1 MGNKAFRQ
9 TEGNDRRGVR
19 MEQVT
24 EAVKAETTEKQE
36 NRENREHRK
45 PAVKWLII
53 GLIVS
58 LAASG
63 IFTACYGIFERR
75 AESRRN
81 EQYIEDPLE
90 TSNTITYLYQNCYL
104 LYRDLY
110 NKEHQTSLSY
120 GELYMQPTEGN
131 EWLNDDQKRAEMAN
145 GDMEDLTIPEGEDP
159 EDYVAQGS
167 FAAQTRE
174 YLEEHFNTL
183 ENSFGQLNN
192 LYDYRIRDTQTGE
205 ILSNLADTDIVAE
218 EQSFYLTFVFDA
230 YGNDATLGNT
240 VIGSDTTTLRKT
252 AAEVIRNCGLTRM
265 MDANMG
271 TTIDAGH
278 NTMFRLEMPKNC
290 EITFCISRQAA
301 RSLEQNGQYIYYDQD
316 MNNVDVYFSM
326 GDQYTSYY
334 LSGCQEVFLILT
346 FLIFLLALV
355 LPGLEE
361 ERAWEKV
368 ALLKLPVEVVI
379 VILVVIAGIGSEQ
392 VVGLVSWVRSGH
404 ALSTVL
410 QGNSAQI
417 QLLTMILTYAL
428 NVLAVAALF
437 FIAWCLGVSLRAMRA
452 QGAGM
457 YLRQH
462 SLCYL
467 LVPLWKKLWRGMKKG
482 FSIGRDKVVDV
493 YHDAEHFDVT
503 KDAKKL
509 ILRIVLWNALILVV
523 ICSLPLGGLTIAVI
537 YSVVL
542 YFVLRRYVSKLQKK
556 YGLLLKATN
565 EIAQGNLNV
574 TIEEDLGVFE
584 PFKPQIY
591 RIEEGFRNAVA
602 EEVKSQR
609 MKSELITNVSHD
621 LKTPLTAI
629 ITYVKLL
636 QEPGVTEEQ
645 RKEYLETL
653 DRKSLR
659 LKALIEDL
667 FEVSKANSQ
676 NITLDIRDVDIV
688 SMVKQVEF
696 EMEDKLADAGL
707 DVRMSMPEEK
717 VIVPL
722 DSQKTFRI
730 FENLFGNIAKYALP
744 GTRVYVNGFTAKE
757 DVTIILKNITAQELS
772 VSGEEL
778 TERFVRG
785 DTSRNTE
792 GSGLGLAIAK
802 SFTELQSGKFRIE
815 LDGDLFKVVLTW
827 KVKSQNG
834 QNMVPRESETAEKNE
849 NSDCLS

>member
-1 MGNKAFRQ
+1 
-9 TEGNDRRGVR
+9 

-24 EAVKAETTEKQE
+24 EAVKAETTE
-36 NRENREHRK
+36 NRENRGNRK
-45 PAVKWLII
+45 PAVKWLIV

-81 EQYIEDPLE
+81 EQYIADPLE

-120 GELYMQPTEGN
+120 GELYMQSTDGN
-131 EWLNDDQKRAEMAN
+131 EWLNDDQKRAEMAD
-145 GDMEDLTIPEGEDP
+145 GDTEDLTIPEGEDP

-167 FAAQTRE
+167 FAVQTRE

-240 VIGSDTTTLRKT
+240 VIGSDTTALRKT

-265 MDANMG
+265 VDANMG
-271 TTIDAGH
+271 SEISSGH

-301 RSLEQNGQYIYYDQD
+301 QSLGQNGQFIYYDQD
-316 MNNVDVYFSM
+316 MNNVSVYFSM
-326 GDQYTSYY
+326 GEYASYY
-334 LSGCQEVFLILT
+334 LSGCQQVFLILAL
-346 FLIFLLALV
+346 LIFLLALV
-355 LPGLEE
+355 FPGLGE

-368 ALLKLPVEVVI
+368 MLLKLPVEAIV

-410 QGNSAQI
+410 QGNNAQI
-417 QLLTMILTYAL
+417 QMLTTILTYAL

-437 FIAWCLGVSLRAMRA
+437 FIAWCLGVSLRAMRV
-452 QGAGM
+452 QGAGT

-503 KDAKKL
+503 KDGKKL
-509 ILRIVLWNALILVV
+509 ILRIVLWNALILVIV
-523 ICSLPLGGLTIAVI
+523 CSLPLGGVTIAVI

-707 DVRMSMPEEK
+707 DVRVSMPEEK

-744 GTRVYVNGFTAKE
+744 GTRVYVSGFTAKDE
-757 DVTIILKNITAQELS
+757 VTIILKNITAQELS

>member
-9 TEGNDRRGVR
+9 AEQGNGRRGVR

-24 EAVKAETTEKQE
+24 EAVKAETTE
-36 NRENREHRK
+36 NRENRGNRK
-45 PAVKWLII
+45 PAVKWLIV

-81 EQYIEDPLE
+81 EQYIADPLE

-120 GELYMQPTEGN
+120 VELYMQPTEGN
-131 EWLNDDQKRAEMAN
+131 EWLNDDRKRAEVAN
-145 GDMEDLTIPEGEDP
+145 ADTEPLTIPEGEDT
-159 EDYVAQGS
+159 DNYAAQGI
-167 FAAQTRE
+167 FAAQTGE

-265 MDANMG
+265 VDANMD

-301 RSLEQNGQYIYYDQD
+301 QSLGQNGQYIYYDQD
-316 MNNVDVYFSM
+316 MNNVSVYFSM
-326 GDQYTSYY
+326 GEYASYY
-334 LSGCQEVFLILT
+334 LSGCQQMFLILAL
-346 FLIFLLALV
+346 LIFLLALV

-368 ALLKLPVEVVI
+368 VLLKLPVEAIV

-404 ALSTVL
+404 ALGTVL
-410 QGNSAQI
+410 RGNSAQI
-417 QLLTMILTYAL
+417 QLLTIILTYAL

-437 FIAWCLGVSLRAMRA
+437 FIAWCLGVSLRAMRV
-452 QGAGM
+452 QGARA

-467 LVPLWKKLWRGMKKG
+467 LVPFWKKLWRGMKKG

-523 ICSLPLGGLTIAVI
+523 ICSLPLGGLTIAII
-537 YSVVL
+537 YSVIL
-542 YFVLRRYVSKLQKK
+542 YFLLWRYISKLQKK

-636 QEPGVTEEQ
+636 QEPGVTQEQ

-653 DRKSLR
+653 DRKALR

-667 FEVSKANSQ
+667 FEVSKANSR

-696 EMEDKLADAGL
+696 EMEDKLTDAGL
-707 DVRMSMPEEK
+707 EVRMSLPEEK

-802 SFTELQSGKFRIE
+802 SFTELQGGKFRIE

>member
-1 MGNKAFRQ
+1 
-9 TEGNDRRGVR
+9 

-24 EAVKAETTEKQE
+24 EAVKAEITEKRE
-36 NRENREHRK
+36 NRENRK

-81 EQYIEDPLE
+81 EQYIADPLE

-120 GELYMQPTEGN
+120 GELYMQSTEGN
-131 EWLNDDQKRAEMAN
+131 EWLNDDQKRAEMAD
-145 GDMEDLTIPEGEDP
+145 GDTEDLTIPEGEDL

-167 FAAQTRE
+167 FAVQTRE

-183 ENSFGQLNN
+183 ESSFSQLNN
-192 LYDYRIRDTQTGE
+192 LYDYRIRDTKTGE

-218 EQSFYLTFVFDA
+218 DQSFYLTFIFDA

-265 MDANMG
+265 VDANMG
-271 TTIDAGH
+271 NVIDAGH

-301 RSLEQNGQYIYYDQD
+301 QSLGQNGQFIYYDQD
-316 MNNVDVYFSM
+316 MNNVSVYFSM
-326 GDQYTSYY
+326 GEYESYY
-334 LSGCQEVFLILT
+334 LSGCQQVFLILAL
-346 FLIFLLALV
+346 LIFLLALAF
-355 LPGLEE
+355 PGLGE

-368 ALLKLPVEVVI
+368 MLLKLPVEAIV

-404 ALSTVL
+404 ALNTVL

-417 QLLTMILTYAL
+417 QMSTTILTYAL

-437 FIAWCLGVSLRAMRA
+437 FIAWCLGVSLRAMRV
-452 QGAGM
+452 QGARA

-467 LVPLWKKLWRGMKKG
+467 LVPFWKKLWRGMKKG

-523 ICSLPLGGLTIAVI
+523 ICSLPLGGLTIAII
-537 YSVVL
+537 YSVIL
-542 YFVLRRYVSKLQKK
+542 YFLLRRYISKLQKK

-636 QEPGVTEEQ
+636 QEPGVTQEQ

-653 DRKSLR
+653 DRKALR

-667 FEVSKANSQ
+667 FEVSKANSR

-696 EMEDKLADAGL
+696 EMEDKLTDAGL
-707 DVRMSMPEEK
+707 EVRMSLPEEK

>member
-1 MGNKAFRQ
+1 
-9 TEGNDRRGVR
+9 

-24 EAVKAETTEKQE
+24 EAVKAETTE
-36 NRENREHRK
+36 NRENRGNRK
-45 PAVKWLII
+45 PAVKWLIV

-81 EQYIEDPLE
+81 EQYIADPLE

-120 GELYMQPTEGN
+120 GELYMQSTDGN
-131 EWLNDDQKRAEMAN
+131 EWLNDDQKRAEMAD
-145 GDMEDLTIPEGEDP
+145 GDTEDLTIPEGEDP

-167 FAAQTRE
+167 FAVQTRE

-240 VIGSDTTTLRKT
+240 VIGSDTTALRKT

-265 MDANMG
+265 VDANMG
-271 TTIDAGH
+271 SEISSGH

-301 RSLEQNGQYIYYDQD
+301 QSLGQNGQFIYYDQD
-316 MNNVDVYFSM
+316 MNNVSVYFSM
-326 GDQYTSYY
+326 GEYASYY
-334 LSGCQEVFLILT
+334 LSGCQQVFLILAL
-346 FLIFLLALV
+346 LIFLLALV
-355 LPGLEE
+355 FPGLGE

-368 ALLKLPVEVVI
+368 MLLKLPVEAIV

-410 QGNSAQI
+410 QGNNAQI
-417 QLLTMILTYAL
+417 QMLTTILTYAL

-437 FIAWCLGVSLRAMRA
+437 FIAWCLGVSLRAMRV
-452 QGAGM
+452 QGAGT

-503 KDAKKL
+503 KDGKKL
-509 ILRIVLWNALILVV
+509 ILRIVLWNALILVIV
-523 ICSLPLGGLTIAVI
+523 CSLPLGGVTIAVI

-707 DVRMSMPEEK
+707 DVRVSMPEEDA
-717 VIVPL
+717 VGQSE
-722 DSQKTFRI
+722 D
-730 FENLFGNIAKYALP
+730 LP
-744 GTRVYVNGFTAKE
+744 DF
-757 DVTIILKNITAQELS
+757 
-772 VSGEEL
+772 
-778 TERFVRG
+778 
-785 DTSRNTE
+785 
-792 GSGLGLAIAK
+792 
-802 SFTELQSGKFRIE
+802 
-815 LDGDLFKVVLTW
+815 
-827 KVKSQNG
+827 
-834 QNMVPRESETAEKNE
+834 
-849 NSDCLS
+849 

>member
-1 MGNKAFRQ
+1 MENKAFRQ
-9 TEGNDRRGVR
+9 AEGNGRRGVR

-24 EAVKAETTEKQE
+24 EAVKAETTE
-36 NRENREHRK
+36 NRENREYRK

-81 EQYIEDPLE
+81 EQYIADPLE

-120 GELYMQPTEGN
+120 VELYMQPTEGN
-131 EWLNDDQKRAEMAN
+131 EWLNDDRKRAEVAY
-145 GDMEDLTIPEGEDP
+145 GDTEELTIPEGADP
-159 EDYVAQGS
+159 ENYAAQGIL
-167 FAAQTRE
+167 AAQTGE

-218 EQSFYLTFVFDA
+218 EQCFYLTFVFDA

-265 MDANMG
+265 VDANMG

-301 RSLEQNGQYIYYDQD
+301 QSLGQNGQFIYYDQD
-316 MNNVDVYFSM
+316 MNNVSVYFSM
-326 GDQYTSYY
+326 GEYESYY
-334 LSGCQEVFLILT
+334 LSGCQQVFLILAL
-346 FLIFLLALV
+346 LIFLLALAF
-355 LPGLEE
+355 PGLGE

-368 ALLKLPVEVVI
+368 MLLKLPVEAIVVI
-379 VILVVIAGIGSEQ
+379 LTIIAGIGSEQ

-410 QGNSAQI
+410 RGNSAQI
-417 QLLTMILTYAL
+417 LLLTIILTYAL

-437 FIAWCLGVSLRAMRA
+437 FITWCCGVSLRAIRV
-452 QGAGM
+452 QGAGT

-467 LVPLWKKLWRGMKKG
+467 LVPLWKKLWRGMKRG

-509 ILRIVLWNALILVV
+509 ILRIVLWNALILVIV
-523 ICSLPLGGLTIAVI
+523 CSLPLGGVTIAVI

-636 QEPGVTEEQ
+636 QEPGVTQEQ

-653 DRKSLR
+653 DRKALR

-667 FEVSKANSQ
+667 FEVSKANSR

-707 DVRMSMPEEK
+707 EVRMSLPEEK

>member
-9 TEGNDRRGVR
+9 AEGNDWRGVR

-24 EAVKAETTEKQE
+24 EAVKEAETTEH
-36 NRENREHRK
+36 REHREHRK

-53 GLIVS
+53 GWIVS

-81 EQYIEDPLE
+81 EQYIADPLE

-120 GELYMQPTEGN
+120 GELYMQSTDGN
-131 EWLNDDQKRAEMAN
+131 EWLNDDQKRAEMAD
-145 GDMEDLTIPEGEDP
+145 GDTEDLTIPEGEDP

-167 FAAQTRE
+167 FAVQTRE

-265 MDANMG
+265 VDANMG

-301 RSLEQNGQYIYYDQD
+301 QSLGQNGQFIYYDQD
-316 MNNVDVYFSM
+316 MNNVSVYFSM
-326 GDQYTSYY
+326 GEYESYY
-334 LSGCQEVFLILT
+334 LSGCQQVFLILAL
-346 FLIFLLALV
+346 LIFLLALA

-368 ALLKLPVEVVI
+368 VLLKLPVEAIV

-410 QGNSAQI
+410 RGNSAQI
-417 QLLTMILTYAL
+417 LLLTIILTYAL

-437 FIAWCLGVSLRAMRA
+437 FIAWCCGVSLRTMRA
-452 QGAGM
+452 QGVGM

-467 LVPLWKKLWRGMKKG
+467 LVPLWKKIWRGMKKG

-523 ICSLPLGGLTIAVI
+523 ICSLPLGGLTIAII
-537 YSVVL
+537 YSVIL
-542 YFVLRRYVSKLQKK
+542 YFLLRRYISKLQKK

-636 QEPGVTEEQ
+636 QEPGVTQEQ

-653 DRKSLR
+653 DRKALR

-667 FEVSKANSQ
+667 FEVSKANSR

-696 EMEDKLADAGL
+696 EMEDKLTDAGL
-707 DVRMSMPEEK
+707 EVRMSLPEEK
-717 VIVPL
+717 VVVPL

-802 SFTELQSGKFRIE
+802 SFTELQGGKFRIE

>member
-9 TEGNDRRGVR
+9 AEQGNGRRGVR

-24 EAVKAETTEKQE
+24 EAVKAETTE
-36 NRENREHRK
+36 NRENRGNRK
-45 PAVKWLII
+45 PAVKWLIV

-81 EQYIEDPLE
+81 EQYIADPLE

-120 GELYMQPTEGN
+120 VELYMQPTEGN
-131 EWLNDDQKRAEMAN
+131 EWLNDDRKRAEVAY
-145 GDMEDLTIPEGEDP
+145 GDTEELTIPEGADP
-159 EDYVAQGS
+159 ENYAAQGIL
-167 FAAQTRE
+167 AAQTGE

-192 LYDYRIRDTQTGE
+192 LYDYRIRDTKTGE

-240 VIGSDTTTLRKT
+240 VIGSDTTALRKT

-265 MDANMG
+265 VDANMG
-271 TTIDAGH
+271 NVIDAGH

-301 RSLEQNGQYIYYDQD
+301 QSLGQNGQYIYYDQD
-316 MNNVDVYFSM
+316 MNNVSVYFSM

-334 LSGCQEVFLILT
+334 LSGCQQMFLILAL
-346 FLIFLLALV
+346 LIFLLALV

-368 ALLKLPVEVVI
+368 VLLKLPVEAIV

-410 QGNSAQI
+410 QGNNAQI
-417 QLLTMILTYAL
+417 QMLTTILTYAL

-437 FIAWCLGVSLRAMRA
+437 FIAWCLGVSLRAMRV
-452 QGAGM
+452 QGAGT

-467 LVPLWKKLWRGMKKG
+467 LVPFWKKLWRGMKKG

-523 ICSLPLGGLTIAVI
+523 ICSLPLGGLTIAII
-537 YSVVL
+537 YSVIL
-542 YFVLRRYVSKLQKK
+542 YFLLRRYISKLQKK

-636 QEPGVTEEQ
+636 QEPGVTQEQ

-653 DRKSLR
+653 DRKALR

-667 FEVSKANSQ
+667 FEVSKANSR

-696 EMEDKLADAGL
+696 EMEDKLTDAGL
-707 DVRMSMPEEK
+707 EVRMSLPEEK

>member
-1 MGNKAFRQ
+1 MGNKVFRQ
-9 TEGNDRRGVR
+9 AEGNGRRGVR

-24 EAVKAETTEKQE
+24 EAVKAETTE
-36 NRENREHRK
+36 NRENREYRK

-81 EQYIEDPLE
+81 EQYIADPLE

-131 EWLNDDQKRAEMAN
+131 EWLNDDRKRAEVAY
-145 GDMEDLTIPEGEDP
+145 GDTEELTIPEGADP
-159 EDYVAQGS
+159 ENYAAQGIL
-167 FAAQTRE
+167 AAQTGE

-205 ILSNLADTDIVAE
+205 TLSNLADTDIVAE

-265 MDANMG
+265 VDANMG

-301 RSLEQNGQYIYYDQD
+301 QSLGQNGQFIYYDQD
-316 MNNVDVYFSM
+316 MNNVSVYFSM
-326 GDQYTSYY
+326 GEYASYY
-334 LSGCQEVFLILT
+334 LSGCQQVFLILAL
-346 FLIFLLALV
+346 LIFLLALV
-355 LPGLEE
+355 FPGLGE

-368 ALLKLPVEVVI
+368 MLLKLPVEAIVVI
-379 VILVVIAGIGSEQ
+379 LTIIAGIGSEQ

-410 QGNSAQI
+410 RGNSAQI
-417 QLLTMILTYAL
+417 LLLTIILTYAL

-437 FIAWCLGVSLRAMRA
+437 FIAWCCGVSLRTMRA
-452 QGAGM
+452 QGVGM

-467 LVPLWKKLWRGMKKG
+467 LVPLWKKIWRGMKKG

-509 ILRIVLWNALILVV
+509 ILRIVLWNALILVIV
-523 ICSLPLGGLTIAVI
+523 CSLPLGGVTIAVI

-696 EMEDKLADAGL
+696 EMEDKLTDAGL
-707 DVRMSMPEEK
+707 EVRMSLPEEK

>member
-1 MGNKAFRQ
+1 
-9 TEGNDRRGVR
+9 

-24 EAVKAETTEKQE
+24 EAVKAETTE
-36 NRENREHRK
+36 NRENRGNRGNRK

-63 IFTACYGIFERR
+63 VFTACYGIFERR

-131 EWLNDDQKRAEMAN
+131 EWLNDDRKRAEVAY
-145 GDMEDLTIPEGEDP
+145 GDTEELTIPEGEDP
-159 EDYVAQGS
+159 ENYMARGILAV
-167 FAAQTRE
+167 QTRE

-192 LYDYRIRDTQTGE
+192 LYDHRIRDTKTGE
-205 ILSNLADTDIVAE
+205 ILSNLTDTDIVAE
-218 EQSFYLTFVFDA
+218 EQRFYLTFVFDA

-265 MDANMG
+265 VDANMG
-271 TTIDAGH
+271 SEISAGH

-301 RSLEQNGQYIYYDQD
+301 QSLGQNGQYIYYDQD
-316 MNNVDVYFSM
+316 MNNVSVYFSM
-326 GDQYTSYY
+326 GEYASYY
-334 LSGCQEVFLILT
+334 LSGCQQMFLILAL
-346 FLIFLLALV
+346 LIFLLALV
-355 LPGLEE
+355 LPGLGE

-368 ALLKLPVEVVI
+368 VLLKLPIEAVVVI
-379 VILVVIAGIGSEQ
+379 LTIIAGIGSEQ

-404 ALSTVL
+404 ALGTVL
-410 QGNSAQI
+410 RGNSAQI
-417 QLLTMILTYAL
+417 QLLTIILTYAL

-437 FIAWCLGVSLRAMRA
+437 FIAWCCGVSLRAIRV
-452 QGAGM
+452 QGAGT

-467 LVPLWKKLWRGMKKG
+467 LVPFWKKLWRGMKKG

-523 ICSLPLGGLTIAVI
+523 ICSLPLGGLTIAII
-537 YSVVL
+537 YSVIL
-542 YFVLRRYVSKLQKK
+542 YFLLRRYISKLQKK

-636 QEPGVTEEQ
+636 QEPGVTQEQ

-653 DRKSLR
+653 DRKALR

-667 FEVSKANSQ
+667 FEVSKANSR

-696 EMEDKLADAGL
+696 EMEDKLTDAGL
-707 DVRMSMPEEK
+707 EVRMSLPEEK

>member
-1 MGNKAFRQ
+1 
-9 TEGNDRRGVR
+9 

-24 EAVKAETTEKQE
+24 EAVKAETTE
-36 NRENREHRK
+36 NRENRGNRGNRK

-131 EWLNDDQKRAEMAN
+131 EWLNDDRKRAEVAY
-145 GDMEDLTIPEGEDP
+145 GDTEELTIPEGEDP
-159 EDYVAQGS
+159 ENYMARGILAV
-167 FAAQTRE
+167 QTRE

-192 LYDYRIRDTQTGE
+192 LYDYRIRDTKTGE
-205 ILSNLADTDIVAE
+205 ILSNLTDTDIVAE
-218 EQSFYLTFVFDA
+218 EQRFYLTFVFDA

-265 MDANMG
+265 VDANMG
-271 TTIDAGH
+271 SEISAGH

-301 RSLEQNGQYIYYDQD
+301 QSLGQNGQYIYYDQD
-316 MNNVDVYFSM
+316 MNNVSVYFSM
-326 GDQYTSYY
+326 GEYASYY
-334 LSGCQEVFLILT
+334 LSGCQQMFLILAL
-346 FLIFLLALV
+346 LIFLLALV
-355 LPGLEE
+355 LPGLGE

-368 ALLKLPVEVVI
+368 VLLKLPIEAVVVI
-379 VILVVIAGIGSEQ
+379 LTIIAGIGSEQ

-404 ALSTVL
+404 ALGTVL
-410 QGNSAQI
+410 RGNSAQI
-417 QLLTMILTYAL
+417 QLLTIILTYAL

-437 FIAWCLGVSLRAMRA
+437 FIAWCLGISLRAMRV
-452 QGAGM
+452 QGARA
-457 YLRQH
+457 YLKQH

-467 LVPLWKKLWRGMKKG
+467 LVPFWKKLWRGMKKG

-509 ILRIVLWNALILVV
+509 ILRIVLWNALILVIV
-523 ICSLPLGGLTIAVI
+523 CSLPLGGVTIAVI

-707 DVRMSMPEEK
+707 DVRMNMPEEK

-744 GTRVYVNGFTAKE
+744 GTRVYVNGFTAKDE
-757 DVTIILKNITAQELS
+757 VTIILKNIAAQELS
-772 VSGEEL
+772 ASGEEL

-785 DTSRNTE
+785 DASRNTE

-802 SFTELQSGKFRIE
+802 SFTEIQGGKFRIE
-815 LDGDLFKVVLTW
+815 LDGDLFKVVLIW
-827 KVKSQNG
+827 KVK
-834 QNMVPRESETAEKNE
+834 PESGNYDNSGDKVTTGDKEKQPLQ
-849 NSDCLS
+849 S

>member
-1 MGNKAFRQ
+1 
-9 TEGNDRRGVR
+9 

-24 EAVKAETTEKQE
+24 EAVKAETTE
-36 NRENREHRK
+36 NRENRGNRGNRK

-131 EWLNDDQKRAEMAN
+131 EWLNDDRKRAEVAY
-145 GDMEDLTIPEGEDP
+145 GDTEELTIPEGEDP
-159 EDYVAQGS
+159 ENYMARGILAV
-167 FAAQTRE
+167 QTRE

-205 ILSNLADTDIVAE
+205 ILSNLTDTDIVAE
-218 EQSFYLTFVFDA
+218 EQRFYLTFVFDA

-265 MDANMG
+265 VDANMG
-271 TTIDAGH
+271 SEISAGH

-301 RSLEQNGQYIYYDQD
+301 QSLGQNGQYIYYDQD
-316 MNNVDVYFSM
+316 MNNVSVYFSM
-326 GDQYTSYY
+326 GEYASYY
-334 LSGCQEVFLILT
+334 LSGCQQMFLILAL
-346 FLIFLLALV
+346 LIFLLALV
-355 LPGLEE
+355 LPGLGE

-368 ALLKLPVEVVI
+368 MLLKLPVEAIV

-404 ALSTVL
+404 ALGTVL
-410 QGNSAQI
+410 RGNSAQI
-417 QLLTMILTYAL
+417 QLLTIILTYAL

-437 FIAWCLGVSLRAMRA
+437 FIAWCLGVSLRAMRV
-452 QGAGM
+452 QGARA
-457 YLRQH
+457 YLKQH

-467 LVPLWKKLWRGMKKG
+467 LVPFWKKLWRGMKKG

-509 ILRIVLWNALILVV
+509 ILRIVLWNALILVIV
-523 ICSLPLGGLTIAVI
+523 CSLPLGGVTIAVI

-556 YGLLLKATN
+556 YVLLLKATN

-591 RIEEGFRNAVA
+591 RIEEGFRNVVA

-707 DVRMSMPEEK
+707 DVRMNLPEEK

-744 GTRVYVNGFTAKE
+744 GTRVYVNGFTAKDE
-757 DVTIILKNITAQELS
+757 VTIILKNIAAQELS
-772 VSGEEL
+772 ASGEEL

-785 DTSRNTE
+785 DASRNTE

-802 SFTELQSGKFRIE
+802 SFTEIQGGKFRIE
-815 LDGDLFKVVLTW
+815 LDGDLFKVVLIW
-827 KVKSQNG
+827 KVK
-834 QNMVPRESETAEKNE
+834 PESGNYDNSGDKVTTGDKEKQPLQ
-849 NSDCLS
+849 S

>member
-1 MGNKAFRQ
+1 MGNKVFRQ
-9 TEGNDRRGVR
+9 AEQGNGRRGVR

-24 EAVKAETTEKQE
+24 EAVKAETTE
-36 NRENREHRK
+36 NRENRGNRK
-45 PAVKWLII
+45 PAVKWLIV

-81 EQYIEDPLE
+81 EQYIADPLE

-120 GELYMQPTEGN
+120 VELYMQPTEGN
-131 EWLNDDQKRAEMAN
+131 EWLNDDRKRAEVAN
-145 GDMEDLTIPEGEDP
+145 ADTEPLTIPEGEDT
-159 EDYVAQGS
+159 DNYAAQGI
-167 FAAQTRE
+167 FAAQTGE

-265 MDANMG
+265 VDANMD

-301 RSLEQNGQYIYYDQD
+301 QSLGQNGQYIYYDQD
-316 MNNVDVYFSM
+316 MNNVSVYFSM
-326 GDQYTSYY
+326 GEYASYY
-334 LSGCQEVFLILT
+334 LSGCQQMFLILAL
-346 FLIFLLALV
+346 LIFLLALV
-355 LPGLEE
+355 LPGLGE

-368 ALLKLPVEVVI
+368 VLLKLPIEAVVVI
-379 VILVVIAGIGSEQ
+379 LTIIAGIGSEQ

-404 ALSTVL
+404 ALGTVL
-410 QGNSAQI
+410 RGNSAQI
-417 QLLTMILTYAL
+417 QLLTIILTYAL

-437 FIAWCLGVSLRAMRA
+437 FIAWCCGVSLRAIRV
-452 QGAGM
+452 QGAGT

-523 ICSLPLGGLTIAVI
+523 ICSLPLGGLTIAII
-537 YSVVL
+537 YSVIL
-542 YFVLRRYVSKLQKK
+542 YFLLRRYISKLQKK

-636 QEPGVTEEQ
+636 QEPGVTQEQ

-653 DRKSLR
+653 DRKALR

-667 FEVSKANSQ
+667 FEVSKANSR

-696 EMEDKLADAGL
+696 EMEDKLTDAGL
-707 DVRMSMPEEK
+707 EVRMSLPEEK

>member
-9 TEGNDRRGVR
+9 AEQGNGRRGVR

-24 EAVKAETTEKQE
+24 EAVKEAETTEH
-36 NRENREHRK
+36 REHREHRK

-53 GLIVS
+53 GWIVS

-81 EQYIEDPLE
+81 EQYIADPLE

-131 EWLNDDQKRAEMAN
+131 EWLNDDRKRAEVAN
-145 GDMEDLTIPEGEDP
+145 ADTEPLTIPEGEDT
-159 EDYVAQGS
+159 DNYAAQGI
-167 FAAQTRE
+167 FAAQTGE

-218 EQSFYLTFVFDA
+218 DQSFYLTFVFDA

-265 MDANMG
+265 VDANMG
-271 TTIDAGH
+271 SEISAGH
-278 NTMFRLEMPKNC
+278 NTMFRLEMPRNC
-290 EITFCISRQAA
+290 EITYCISRQAA
-301 RSLEQNGQYIYYDQD
+301 QSLGQNGQYIYYDQD
-316 MNNVDVYFSM
+316 MNNVSVYFSM
-326 GDQYTSYY
+326 GEYASYY
-334 LSGCQEVFLILT
+334 LSGCQQMFLILAL
-346 FLIFLLALV
+346 LIFLLALV
-355 LPGLEE
+355 LPGLGE

-368 ALLKLPVEVVI
+368 MLLKLPVEAIV

-404 ALSTVL
+404 ALGTVL
-410 QGNSAQI
+410 RGNSAQI
-417 QLLTMILTYAL
+417 QLLTIILTYAL

-437 FIAWCLGVSLRAMRA
+437 FIAWCLGVSLRAMRV
-452 QGAGM
+452 QGARA

-467 LVPLWKKLWRGMKKG
+467 LVPFWKKLWRGMKKG

-509 ILRIVLWNALILVV
+509 ILRIVLWNALILVIV
-523 ICSLPLGGLTIAVI
+523 CSLPLGGVTIAVI

-636 QEPGVTEEQ
+636 QEPGVTQEQ

-653 DRKSLR
+653 DRKALR

-667 FEVSKANSQ
+667 FEVSKANSR

-696 EMEDKLADAGL
+696 EMEDKLTDAGL
-707 DVRMSMPEEK
+707 EVRMSLPEEK

-802 SFTELQSGKFRIE
+802 SFTELQGGKFRIE

>member
-9 TEGNDRRGVR
+9 AEQGNGRRGVR

-24 EAVKAETTEKQE
+24 EALKAETTE
-36 NRENREHRK
+36 NRENRGNRK

-81 EQYIEDPLE
+81 EQYIADPLE

-120 GELYMQPTEGN
+120 VELYMQPTEGN
-131 EWLNDDQKRAEMAN
+131 EWLNDDRKRAEVAY
-145 GDMEDLTIPEGEDP
+145 GDTEELTIPEGEDP
-159 EDYVAQGS
+159 ENYMARGILAV
-167 FAAQTRE
+167 QTRE

-192 LYDYRIRDTQTGE
+192 LYDYRIRDTKTGE
-205 ILSNLADTDIVAE
+205 ILSNLTDTDIVAE
-218 EQSFYLTFVFDA
+218 EQRFYLTFVFDA

-265 MDANMG
+265 VDANMG
-271 TTIDAGH
+271 SEISAGH

-301 RSLEQNGQYIYYDQD
+301 QSLGQNGQYIYYDQD
-316 MNNVDVYFSM
+316 MNNVSVYFSM
-326 GDQYTSYY
+326 GEYASYY
-334 LSGCQEVFLILT
+334 LSGCQQMFLILAL
-346 FLIFLLALV
+346 LIFLLALV
-355 LPGLEE
+355 LPGLGE

-368 ALLKLPVEVVI
+368 VLLKLPIEAVVVI
-379 VILVVIAGIGSEQ
+379 LTIIAGIGSEQ

-404 ALSTVL
+404 ALGTVL
-410 QGNSAQI
+410 RGNSAQI
-417 QLLTMILTYAL
+417 QLLTIILTYAL

-437 FIAWCLGVSLRAMRA
+437 FIAWCLGVSLRAMRVL
-452 QGAGM
+452 GARA
-457 YLRQH
+457 YLKQH

-467 LVPLWKKLWRGMKKG
+467 LVPFWKKLWRGMKKG

-523 ICSLPLGGLTIAVI
+523 ICSLPLGGLTIAII
-537 YSVVL
+537 YSVIL
-542 YFVLRRYVSKLQKK
+542 YFLLRRYISKLQKK

-636 QEPGVTEEQ
+636 QEPGVTQEQ

-653 DRKSLR
+653 DRKALR

-667 FEVSKANSQ
+667 FEVSKANSR

-696 EMEDKLADAGL
+696 EMEDKLTDAGL
-707 DVRMSMPEEK
+707 EVRMSLPEEK

>member
-1 MGNKAFRQ
+1 
-9 TEGNDRRGVR
+9 

-24 EAVKAETTEKQE
+24 EAVKAETTE
-36 NRENREHRK
+36 NRENREYRK

-81 EQYIEDPLE
+81 EQYIADPLE

-120 GELYMQPTEGN
+120 VELYMQPTEGN
-131 EWLNDDQKRAEMAN
+131 EWLNDDRKRAEVAY
-145 GDMEDLTIPEGEDP
+145 GDTEELTIPEGADP
-159 EDYVAQGS
+159 ENYAAQGIL
-167 FAAQTRE
+167 AAQTGE

-192 LYDYRIRDTQTGE
+192 LYDYRIRDTKTGE

-240 VIGSDTTTLRKT
+240 VIGSDTTALRKT

-265 MDANMG
+265 VDANMG
-271 TTIDAGH
+271 NVIDAGH

-301 RSLEQNGQYIYYDQD
+301 QSLGQNGQYIYYDQD
-316 MNNVDVYFSM
+316 MNNVSVYFSM

-334 LSGCQEVFLILT
+334 LSGCQQMFLILAL
-346 FLIFLLALV
+346 LIFLLALV

-368 ALLKLPVEVVI
+368 VLLKLPVEAIV

-410 QGNSAQI
+410 QGNNAQI
-417 QLLTMILTYAL
+417 QMLTTILTYAL

-437 FIAWCLGVSLRAMRA
+437 FIAWCLGVSLRAMRV
-452 QGAGM
+452 QGAGT

-707 DVRMSMPEEK
+707 EVRMSLPEEK

>member
-24 EAVKAETTEKQE
+24 EAVKAETTE
-36 NRENREHRK
+36 NRENRGNRK

-81 EQYIEDPLE
+81 EQYIADPLE

-131 EWLNDDQKRAEMAN
+131 EWLNDDRKRAEVAY
-145 GDMEDLTIPEGEDP
+145 GDTEELTIPEGADP
-159 EDYVAQGS
+159 ENYAAQGIL
-167 FAAQTRE
+167 AAQTGE

-218 EQSFYLTFVFDA
+218 DQSFYLTFVFDA

-265 MDANMG
+265 VDANMG
-271 TTIDAGH
+271 NVIDAGH

-290 EITFCISRQAA
+290 EITFCISRQVAQ
-301 RSLEQNGQYIYYDQD
+301 SLGQNGQYIYYDQD
-316 MNNVDVYFSM
+316 MNNVSVYFSM

-334 LSGCQEVFLILT
+334 LSGCQQMFLILAL
-346 FLIFLLALV
+346 LIFLLALV
-355 LPGLEE
+355 LPGLGE

-368 ALLKLPVEVVI
+368 VLLKLPIEAVVVI
-379 VILVVIAGIGSEQ
+379 LTIIAGIGSEQ

-410 QGNSAQI
+410 QGNNAQI
-417 QLLTMILTYAL
+417 QMLTTILTYAL

-437 FIAWCLGVSLRAMRA
+437 FIAWCCGVSLRAIRV
-452 QGAGM
+452 QGAGT

-503 KDAKKL
+503 KDGKKL
-509 ILRIVLWNALILVV
+509 ILRIVLWNALILVIV
-523 ICSLPLGGLTIAVI
+523 CSLPLGGVTIAVI

-707 DVRMSMPEEK
+707 DVRVSMPEEK

-744 GTRVYVNGFTAKE
+744 GTRVYVSGFTAKDE
-757 DVTIILKNITAQELS
+757 VTIILKNITAQELS

-785 DTSRNTE
+785 DASRNTE

-802 SFTELQSGKFRIE
+802 SFTEIQGGKFRIE
-815 LDGDLFKVVLTW
+815 LDGDLFKVVLNW
-827 KVKSQNG
+827 KVK
-834 QNMVPRESETAEKNE
+834 PESGNHDNSGDTVTVGDKEKQPLQ
-849 NSDCLS
+849 S

>member
-1 MGNKAFRQ
+1 
-9 TEGNDRRGVR
+9 

-24 EAVKAETTEKQE
+24 EAVKAETTE
-36 NRENREHRK
+36 NRENRGNRGNRK

-131 EWLNDDQKRAEMAN
+131 EWLNDDRKRAEVAY
-145 GDMEDLTIPEGEDP
+145 GDTEELTIPEGADP
-159 EDYVAQGS
+159 ENYAAQGIL
-167 FAAQTRE
+167 AAQTGE

-192 LYDYRIRDTQTGE
+192 LYDYRIRDTKTGE
-205 ILSNLADTDIVAE
+205 ILSNLTDTDIVAE
-218 EQSFYLTFVFDA
+218 EQRFYLTFVFDA

-265 MDANMG
+265 VDANMG
-271 TTIDAGH
+271 SEISAGH

-301 RSLEQNGQYIYYDQD
+301 QSLGQNGQYIYYDQD
-316 MNNVDVYFSM
+316 MNNVSVYFSM
-326 GDQYTSYY
+326 GEYASYY
-334 LSGCQEVFLILT
+334 LSGCQQMFLILAL
-346 FLIFLLALV
+346 LIFLLALV
-355 LPGLEE
+355 LPGLGE

-368 ALLKLPVEVVI
+368 VLLKLPIEAVVVI
-379 VILVVIAGIGSEQ
+379 LTIIAGIGSEQ

-404 ALSTVL
+404 ALGTVL
-410 QGNSAQI
+410 RGNSAQI
-417 QLLTMILTYAL
+417 QLLTIILTYAL

-437 FIAWCLGVSLRAMRA
+437 FIAWCLGVSLRAMRV
-452 QGAGM
+452 QGARA
-457 YLRQH
+457 YLKQH

-467 LVPLWKKLWRGMKKG
+467 LVPFWKKLWRGMKKG

-503 KDAKKL
+503 KDVKKL
-509 ILRIVLWNALILVV
+509 ILRIVLWNALILVIV
-523 ICSLPLGGLTIAVI
+523 CSLPLGGVTIAVI

-707 DVRMSMPEEK
+707 DVRMNLPEEK

-744 GTRVYVNGFTAKE
+744 GTRVYVNGFTAKDE
-757 DVTIILKNITAQELS
+757 VTIILKNIAAQELS
-772 VSGEEL
+772 ASGEEL

-785 DTSRNTE
+785 DASRNTE

-802 SFTELQSGKFRIE
+802 SFTEIQGGKFRIE
-815 LDGDLFKVVLTW
+815 LDGDLFKVVLIW
-827 KVKSQNG
+827 KVKQ
-834 QNMVPRESETAEKNE
+834 E
-849 NSDCLS
+849 NKEPENVNSAQMENK

>member
-1 MGNKAFRQ
+1 
-9 TEGNDRRGVR
+9 

-24 EAVKAETTEKQE
+24 EAVKEAETTEH
-36 NRENREHRK
+36 REHREHRK

-53 GLIVS
+53 GWIVS

-81 EQYIEDPLE
+81 EQYIADPLE

-120 GELYMQPTEGN
+120 VELYMQPTEGN
-131 EWLNDDQKRAEMAN
+131 EWLNDDRKRAEVAY
-145 GDMEDLTIPEGEDP
+145 GDTEELTIPEGADP
-159 EDYVAQGS
+159 ENYAAQGIL
-167 FAAQTRE
+167 AAQTGE

-265 MDANMG
+265 VDANMG

-301 RSLEQNGQYIYYDQD
+301 QSLGQNGQFIYYDQD
-316 MNNVDVYFSM
+316 MNNVSVYFSM
-326 GDQYTSYY
+326 GEYESYY
-334 LSGCQEVFLILT
+334 LSGCQQVFLILAL
-346 FLIFLLALV
+346 LIFLLALAF
-355 LPGLEE
+355 PGLGE

-368 ALLKLPVEVVI
+368 MLLKLPVEAIVVI
-379 VILVVIAGIGSEQ
+379 LTIIAGIGSEQ

-410 QGNSAQI
+410 RGNSAQI
-417 QLLTMILTYAL
+417 LLLTIILTYAL

-437 FIAWCLGVSLRAMRA
+437 FIAWCCGVSLRTMRA
-452 QGAGM
+452 QGVGM

-467 LVPLWKKLWRGMKKG
+467 LVPLWKKIWRGMKKG

-523 ICSLPLGGLTIAVI
+523 ICSLPLGGLTIAII
-537 YSVVL
+537 YSVIL
-542 YFVLRRYVSKLQKK
+542 YFLLRRYISKLQKK

-636 QEPGVTEEQ
+636 QEPGVTQEQ

-653 DRKSLR
+653 DRKALR

-667 FEVSKANSQ
+667 FEVSKANSR

-696 EMEDKLADAGL
+696 EMEDKLTDAGL
-707 DVRMSMPEEK
+707 EVRMSLPEEK
-717 VIVPL
+717 VVVPL

-802 SFTELQSGKFRIE
+802 SFTELQGGKFRIE

>member
-1 MGNKAFRQ
+1 
-9 TEGNDRRGVR
+9 

-24 EAVKAETTEKQE
+24 EAVKAETTE
-36 NRENREHRK
+36 NRENREYRK

-81 EQYIEDPLE
+81 EQYIADPLE

-120 GELYMQPTEGN
+120 GELYMQSTEGN
-131 EWLNDDQKRAEMAN
+131 EWLNDDQKRAEMAD
-145 GDMEDLTIPEGEDP
+145 GDTEDLTIPEGEDP

-167 FAAQTRE
+167 FAVQTRE

-183 ENSFGQLNN
+183 ESSFGQLNN
-192 LYDYRIRDTQTGE
+192 LYDYRIRDTKTGE
-205 ILSNLADTDIVAE
+205 ILSNLVDTDIVAE
-218 EQSFYLTFVFDA
+218 DQSFYLTFVFDD

-265 MDANMG
+265 VDANMG
-271 TTIDAGH
+271 SEISAGH
-278 NTMFRLEMPKNC
+278 NTMFRLEMPRNC
-290 EITFCISRQAA
+290 EITYCISRQAA
-301 RSLEQNGQYIYYDQD
+301 QSLGQNGQYIYYDQD
-316 MNNVDVYFSM
+316 MNNVSVYFSM

-334 LSGCQEVFLILT
+334 LSGCQQMFLILCL
-346 FLIFLLALV
+346 LIFLLALV

-368 ALLKLPVEVVI
+368 VLLKLPVEAIV

-404 ALSTVL
+404 ALNTVL

-417 QLLTMILTYAL
+417 QMSTTILTYAL

-437 FIAWCLGVSLRAMRA
+437 FIAWCCGVSLRAMRV
-452 QGAGM
+452 QGAGT

-467 LVPLWKKLWRGMKKG
+467 LVPLWKKLWRGMKRG

-509 ILRIVLWNALILVV
+509 ILRIVLWNALILVIV
-523 ICSLPLGGLTIAVI
+523 CSLPLGGVTIAVI

-636 QEPGVTEEQ
+636 QEPGVTQEQ

-653 DRKSLR
+653 DRKALR

-667 FEVSKANSQ
+667 FEVSKANSR

-696 EMEDKLADAGL
+696 EMEDKLTDAGL
-707 DVRMSMPEEK
+707 EVRMSLPEEK

>member
-9 TEGNDRRGVR
+9 AEGNDWRGVR

-24 EAVKAETTEKQE
+24 EAVKEAETTEH
-36 NRENREHRK
+36 REHREHRK

-53 GLIVS
+53 GWIVS

-81 EQYIEDPLE
+81 EQYIADPLE

-120 GELYMQPTEGN
+120 GELYMQSTDGN
-131 EWLNDDQKRAEMAN
+131 EWLNDDQKRAEMAD
-145 GDMEDLTIPEGEDP
+145 GDTEDLTIPEGEDP

-167 FAAQTRE
+167 FAVQTRE

-183 ENSFGQLNN
+183 ESSFGQLNN
-192 LYDYRIRDTQTGE
+192 LYDYRIRDTKTGE

-218 EQSFYLTFVFDA
+218 DQSFYLTFVFDD

-265 MDANMG
+265 VDANMG
-271 TTIDAGH
+271 SEISAGH
-278 NTMFRLEMPKNC
+278 NTMFRLEMPRNC
-290 EITFCISRQAA
+290 EITYCISRQAA
-301 RSLEQNGQYIYYDQD
+301 QSLGQNGQYIYYDQD
-316 MNNVDVYFSM
+316 MNNVSVYFSM

-334 LSGCQEVFLILT
+334 LSGCQQMFLILCL
-346 FLIFLLALV
+346 LIFLLALV

-368 ALLKLPVEVVI
+368 VLLKLPVEAIV

-410 QGNSAQI
+410 QGNNAQ
-417 QLLTMILTYAL
+417 
-428 NVLAVAALF
+428 
-437 FIAWCLGVSLRAMRA
+437 
-452 QGAGM
+452 

-467 LVPLWKKLWRGMKKG
+467 LVPLWKKLWRGMKRG

-523 ICSLPLGGLTIAVI
+523 ICSLPLGGLTIAII
-537 YSVVL
+537 YSVIL
-542 YFVLRRYVSKLQKK
+542 YFLLRRYISKLQKK

-636 QEPGVTEEQ
+636 QEPGVTQEQ

-653 DRKSLR
+653 DRKALR

-667 FEVSKANSQ
+667 FEVSKANSR

-696 EMEDKLADAGL
+696 EMEDKLTDAGL
-707 DVRMSMPEEK
+707 EVRMSLPEEK

>member
-1 MGNKAFRQ
+1 MENKAFRQ
-9 TEGNDRRGVR
+9 AEGNGRRGVR

-24 EAVKAETTEKQE
+24 EAVKAETTE
-36 NRENREHRK
+36 NRENREYRK

-81 EQYIEDPLE
+81 EQYIADPLE

-110 NKEHQTSLSY
+110 NKEHQTSLNY
-120 GELYMQPTEGN
+120 VELYMQPTEGN
-131 EWLNDDQKRAEMAN
+131 EWLNDDRKRAEVAY
-145 GDMEDLTIPEGEDP
+145 GDTEELTIPEGADP
-159 EDYVAQGS
+159 ENYAAQGIL
-167 FAAQTRE
+167 AAQTGE

-192 LYDYRIRDTQTGE
+192 LYDYRIRDTKTGE

-240 VIGSDTTTLRKT
+240 VIGSDTTALRKT

-265 MDANMG
+265 VDANMG
-271 TTIDAGH
+271 SEISSGH

-301 RSLEQNGQYIYYDQD
+301 QSLGQNGQFIYYDQD
-316 MNNVDVYFSM
+316 MNNVSVYFSM
-326 GDQYTSYY
+326 GEYASYY
-334 LSGCQEVFLILT
+334 LSGCQQVFLILAL
-346 FLIFLLALV
+346 LIFLLALV
-355 LPGLEE
+355 FPGLGE

-368 ALLKLPVEVVI
+368 MLLKLPVEAIVVI
-379 VILVVIAGIGSEQ
+379 LTIIAGIGSEQ

-410 QGNSAQI
+410 RGNSAQI
-417 QLLTMILTYAL
+417 LLLTIILTYAL

-437 FIAWCLGVSLRAMRA
+437 FIAWCCGVSLRTMRA
-452 QGAGM
+452 QGVGM

-467 LVPLWKKLWRGMKKG
+467 LVPLWKKIWRGMKKG

-707 DVRMSMPEEK
+707 DVRMNLPEEK

-802 SFTELQSGKFRIE
+802 SFTELQGGKFRIE
-815 LDGDLFKVVLTW
+815 LDGDLFKVVLIW

>member
-9 TEGNDRRGVR
+9 AEGNDWRGVR

-24 EAVKAETTEKQE
+24 EAVKEAETTEH
-36 NRENREHRK
+36 REHREHRK

-53 GLIVS
+53 GWIVS

-81 EQYIEDPLE
+81 EQNIADPLE

-120 GELYMQPTEGN
+120 VELYMQPTEGN
-131 EWLNDDQKRAEMAN
+131 EWLNDDRKRAEVAY
-145 GDMEDLTIPEGEDP
+145 GDTEELTIPEGADP
-159 EDYVAQGS
+159 ENYAAQGIL
-167 FAAQTRE
+167 AAQTGE

-240 VIGSDTTTLRKT
+240 LIGSDTTTLRKT

-265 MDANMG
+265 VDANMD

-301 RSLEQNGQYIYYDQD
+301 QSLGQNGQYIYYDQD
-316 MNNVDVYFSM
+316 MNNVSVYFSM
-326 GDQYTSYY
+326 GEYASYY
-334 LSGCQEVFLILT
+334 LSGCQQMFLILAL
-346 FLIFLLALV
+346 LIFLLALV
-355 LPGLEE
+355 LPGLGE

-368 ALLKLPVEVVI
+368 VLLKLPIEAVA
-379 VILVVIAGIGSEQ
+379 VILTIIAGIGSEQ

-404 ALSTVL
+404 ALGTVL
-410 QGNSAQI
+410 RGNSAQI
-417 QLLTMILTYAL
+417 QLLTIILTYAL

-437 FIAWCLGVSLRAMRA
+437 FIAWCCGVSLRAIRV
-452 QGAGM
+452 QGAGA

-467 LVPLWKKLWRGMKKG
+467 LVLFWKKLWRGMKKG

-523 ICSLPLGGLTIAVI
+523 MCSLPLGGLTIAII
-537 YSVVL
+537 YSVIL
-542 YFVLRRYVSKLQKK
+542 YFLLRRYISKLQKK

-636 QEPGVTEEQ
+636 QEPGVTQEQ

-653 DRKSLR
+653 DRKALR

-667 FEVSKANSQ
+667 FEVSKANSR

-696 EMEDKLADAGL
+696 EMEDKLTDAGL
-707 DVRMSMPEEK
+707 EVRMSLPEEK

>member
-9 TEGNDRRGVR
+9 AEGNDWRGVR

-24 EAVKAETTEKQE
+24 EAVKAETTEK
-36 NRENREHRK
+36 RENRGNRK
-45 PAVKWLII
+45 PAVKWLIV

-81 EQYIEDPLE
+81 EQYIADPLE

-120 GELYMQPTEGN
+120 GELYMQSTEGN
-131 EWLNDDQKRAEMAN
+131 EWLNDDQKRAEMPD
-145 GDMEDLTIPEGEDP
+145 GDTEDLTIPEGEDP

-167 FAAQTRE
+167 FAVQTRE

-183 ENSFGQLNN
+183 ESSFGQLNN
-192 LYDYRIRDTQTGE
+192 LYDYRIRDTKTGE

-218 EQSFYLTFVFDA
+218 DQSFYLTFVFDD

-265 MDANMG
+265 VDANMG
-271 TTIDAGH
+271 SEISAGH
-278 NTMFRLEMPKNC
+278 NTMFRLEMPRNC
-290 EITFCISRQAA
+290 EITYCISRQAA
-301 RSLEQNGQYIYYDQD
+301 QSLGQNGQYIYYDQD
-316 MNNVDVYFSM
+316 MNNVSVYFSM

-334 LSGCQEVFLILT
+334 LSGCQQMFLILCL
-346 FLIFLLALV
+346 LIFLLALV

-368 ALLKLPVEVVI
+368 VLLKLPVEAIV

-410 QGNSAQI
+410 QGNNAQI
-417 QLLTMILTYAL
+417 QMLTTILTYAL

-437 FIAWCLGVSLRAMRA
+437 FIAWCLGVSLRAMRV
-452 QGAGM
+452 QGAGT

-523 ICSLPLGGLTIAVI
+523 ICSLPLGGLTIAII
-537 YSVVL
+537 YSVIL
-542 YFVLRRYVSKLQKK
+542 YFLLRRYISKLQKK

-636 QEPGVTEEQ
+636 QEPGVTQEQ

-653 DRKSLR
+653 DRKALR

-667 FEVSKANSQ
+667 FEVSKANSR

-696 EMEDKLADAGL
+696 EMEDKLTDAGL
-707 DVRMSMPEEK
+707 EVRMSLPEEK

-827 KVKSQNG
+827 KVK
-834 QNMVPRESETAEKNE
+834 REDGRNSAAEEGMSTEIPEKQE
-849 NSDCLS
+849 LQS

>member
-9 TEGNDRRGVR
+9 AEQGNGRRGVR

-24 EAVKAETTEKQE
+24 EAVKAETTEK
-36 NRENREHRK
+36 RENRGNRK

-81 EQYIEDPLE
+81 EQYIADPLE

-120 GELYMQPTEGN
+120 VELYMQPTEGN
-131 EWLNDDQKRAEMAN
+131 EWLNDDRKRAEVAN
-145 GDMEDLTIPEGEDP
+145 ADTEPLTIPEGEDT
-159 EDYVAQGS
+159 DNYAAQGI
-167 FAAQTRE
+167 FAAQTGE

-265 MDANMG
+265 VDANMD

-301 RSLEQNGQYIYYDQD
+301 QSLGQNGQYIYYDQD
-316 MNNVDVYFSM
+316 MNNVSVYFSM
-326 GDQYTSYY
+326 GEYASYY
-334 LSGCQEVFLILT
+334 LSGCQQMFLILAL
-346 FLIFLLALV
+346 LIFLLALV
-355 LPGLEE
+355 LPGLGE

-368 ALLKLPVEVVI
+368 VLLKLPIEAVVVI
-379 VILVVIAGIGSEQ
+379 LTIIAGIGSEQ

-404 ALSTVL
+404 ALGTVL
-410 QGNSAQI
+410 RGNSAQI
-417 QLLTMILTYAL
+417 QLLTIILTYAL

-437 FIAWCLGVSLRAMRA
+437 FIAWCCGVSLRAIRV
-452 QGAGM
+452 QGAGT

-467 LVPLWKKLWRGMKKG
+467 LVPFWKKLWRGMKKG

-523 ICSLPLGGLTIAVI
+523 ICSLPLGGLTIAII
-537 YSVVL
+537 YSVIL
-542 YFVLRRYVSKLQKK
+542 YFLLRRYISKLQKK

-636 QEPGVTEEQ
+636 QEPGVTQEQ

-653 DRKSLR
+653 DRKALR

-667 FEVSKANSQ
+667 FEVSKANSR

-696 EMEDKLADAGL
+696 EMEDKLTDAGL
-707 DVRMSMPEEK
+707 EVRMSLPEEK

>member
-1 MGNKAFRQ
+1 MGNKVFRQ
-9 TEGNDRRGVR
+9 AEGNGRRGVR

-24 EAVKAETTEKQE
+24 EAVKAETTEKRE
-36 NRENREHRK
+36 NRENRK

-81 EQYIEDPLE
+81 EQYIADPLE

-183 ENSFGQLNN
+183 ESSFSQLNN

-218 EQSFYLTFVFDA
+218 DQSFYLTFVFDA
-230 YGNDATLGNT
+230 HGNDATLGNT

-265 MDANMG
+265 VDANMG
-271 TTIDAGH
+271 NVIDAGH

-301 RSLEQNGQYIYYDQD
+301 QSLGQNGQYIYYDQD
-316 MNNVDVYFSM
+316 MNNVSVYFSM

-334 LSGCQEVFLILT
+334 LSGCQQMFLILAL
-346 FLIFLLALV
+346 LIFLLALV

-368 ALLKLPVEVVI
+368 VLLKLPVEAIV

-410 QGNSAQI
+410 QGNNAQI
-417 QLLTMILTYAL
+417 QMLTTILTYAL

-437 FIAWCLGVSLRAMRA
+437 FIAWCLGVSLRAMRV
-452 QGAGM
+452 QGAGT

-503 KDAKKL
+503 KDGKKL
-509 ILRIVLWNALILVV
+509 ILRIVLWNALILVIV
-523 ICSLPLGGLTIAVI
+523 CSLPLGGVTIAVI

-688 SMVKQVEF
+688 SMMKQVEF

-744 GTRVYVNGFTAKE
+744 GTRVYVNGFTAKDE
-757 DVTIILKNITAQELS
+757 VTIILKNIAAQELS
-772 VSGEEL
+772 ASGEEL

-785 DTSRNTE
+785 DASRNTE

-802 SFTELQSGKFRIE
+802 SFTEIQGGKFRIE

-827 KVKSQNG
+827 KVK
-834 QNMVPRESETAEKNE
+834 PESGNYDNSGDTVTAGEIEK
-849 NSDCLS
+849 

>member
-1 MGNKAFRQ
+1 
-9 TEGNDRRGVR
+9 

-24 EAVKAETTEKQE
+24 EAVKAETTE
-36 NRENREHRK
+36 NRENREYRK

-81 EQYIEDPLE
+81 EQYIADPLE

-110 NKEHQTSLSY
+110 NKEHQTSLNY
-120 GELYMQPTEGN
+120 VELYMQPTEGN
-131 EWLNDDQKRAEMAN
+131 EWLNDDRKRAEVAY
-145 GDMEDLTIPEGEDP
+145 GDTEELTIPEGADP
-159 EDYVAQGS
+159 ENYAAQGIL
-167 FAAQTRE
+167 AAQTGE

-192 LYDYRIRDTQTGE
+192 LYDYRIRDTKTGE

-240 VIGSDTTTLRKT
+240 VIGSDTTALRKT

-265 MDANMG
+265 VDANMG
-271 TTIDAGH
+271 SEISSGH

-301 RSLEQNGQYIYYDQD
+301 QSLGQNGQFIYYDQD
-316 MNNVDVYFSM
+316 MNNVSVYFSM
-326 GDQYTSYY
+326 GEYASYY
-334 LSGCQEVFLILT
+334 LSGCQQVFLILAL
-346 FLIFLLALV
+346 LIFLLALV
-355 LPGLEE
+355 FPGLGE

-368 ALLKLPVEVVI
+368 MLLKLPVEAIVVI
-379 VILVVIAGIGSEQ
+379 LTIIAGIGSEQ

-410 QGNSAQI
+410 RGNSAQI
-417 QLLTMILTYAL
+417 LLLTIILTYAL

-437 FIAWCLGVSLRAMRA
+437 FIAWCCGVSLRTMRA
-452 QGAGM
+452 QGVGM

-467 LVPLWKKLWRGMKKG
+467 LVPLWKKIWRGMKKG

-509 ILRIVLWNALILVV
+509 ILRIVLWNALILVIV
-523 ICSLPLGGLTIAVI
+523 CSLPLGGVTIAVI

-696 EMEDKLADAGL
+696 EMEDKLTDAGL
-707 DVRMSMPEEK
+707 EVRMSLPEEK

>member
-1 MGNKAFRQ
+1 
-9 TEGNDRRGVR
+9 

-24 EAVKAETTEKQE
+24 EAVKAETTE
-36 NRENREHRK
+36 NRENRGNRGNRK

-131 EWLNDDQKRAEMAN
+131 EWLNDDRKRAEVAY
-145 GDMEDLTIPEGEDP
+145 GDTEELTIPEGEDP
-159 EDYVAQGS
+159 ENYMARGILAV
-167 FAAQTRE
+167 QTRE

-192 LYDYRIRDTQTGE
+192 LYDYRIRDTKTGE
-205 ILSNLADTDIVAE
+205 ILSNLTDTDIVAE
-218 EQSFYLTFVFDA
+218 EQRFYLTFVFDA

-252 AAEVIRNCGLTRM
+252 AAEVIRNCGLMRM
-265 MDANMG
+265 VDANMG
-271 TTIDAGH
+271 SEISAGH

-301 RSLEQNGQYIYYDQD
+301 QSLGQNGQYIYYDQD
-316 MNNVDVYFSM
+316 MNNVSVYFSM
-326 GDQYTSYY
+326 GEYASYY
-334 LSGCQEVFLILT
+334 LSGCQQMFLILAL
-346 FLIFLLALV
+346 LIFLLALV
-355 LPGLEE
+355 LPGLGE

-368 ALLKLPVEVVI
+368 VLLKLPIEAVVVI
-379 VILVVIAGIGSEQ
+379 LTIIAGIGSEQ

-404 ALSTVL
+404 ALGTVL
-410 QGNSAQI
+410 RGNSAQI
-417 QLLTMILTYAL
+417 QLLTIILTYAL

-437 FIAWCLGVSLRAMRA
+437 FIAWCLGVSLRAMRV
-452 QGAGM
+452 QGARA
-457 YLRQH
+457 YLKQH

-467 LVPLWKKLWRGMKKG
+467 LVPFWKKLWRGMKKG

-509 ILRIVLWNALILVV
+509 ILRIVLWNALILVIV
-523 ICSLPLGGLTIAVI
+523 CSLPLGGVTIAVI

-707 DVRMSMPEEK
+707 DVRMNLPEEK

-744 GTRVYVNGFTAKE
+744 GTRVYVNGFTAKDE
-757 DVTIILKNITAQELS
+757 VTIILKNIAAQELS
-772 VSGEEL
+772 ASGEEL

-785 DTSRNTE
+785 DASRNTE

-802 SFTELQSGKFRIE
+802 SFTEIQGGKFRIE
-815 LDGDLFKVVLTW
+815 LDGDLFKVVLIW
-827 KVKSQNG
+827 KVK
-834 QNMVPRESETAEKNE
+834 PESGNYDNSGDKVTTGDKEKQPLQ
-849 NSDCLS
+849 S

>member
-1 MGNKAFRQ
+1 
-9 TEGNDRRGVR
+9 

-24 EAVKAETTEKQE
+24 EAVKAETTEKRE
-36 NRENREHRK
+36 NRENRK

-81 EQYIEDPLE
+81 EQYIADPLE

-159 EDYVAQGS
+159 EDYVAQGN

-183 ENSFGQLNN
+183 ESSFSQLNN

-218 EQSFYLTFVFDA
+218 DQSFYLTFVFDA

-265 MDANMG
+265 VDANMG
-271 TTIDAGH
+271 NVIDAGH

-301 RSLEQNGQYIYYDQD
+301 QSLGQNGQYIYYDQD
-316 MNNVDVYFSM
+316 MNNVSVYFSM

-334 LSGCQEVFLILT
+334 LSGCQQMFLILAL
-346 FLIFLLALV
+346 LIFLLALV

-368 ALLKLPVEVVI
+368 VLLKLPVEAIV

-410 QGNSAQI
+410 QGNNAQI
-417 QLLTMILTYAL
+417 QMLTTILTYAL

-437 FIAWCLGVSLRAMRA
+437 FIAWCLGVSLRAMRV
-452 QGAGM
+452 QGAGT

-503 KDAKKL
+503 KDGKKL
-509 ILRIVLWNALILVV
+509 ILRIVLWNALILVIV
-523 ICSLPLGGLTIAVI
+523 CSLPLGGVTIAVI

-636 QEPGVTEEQ
+636 QEPGVTQEQ

-653 DRKSLR
+653 DRKALR

-667 FEVSKANSQ
+667 FEVSKANSR

-696 EMEDKLADAGL
+696 EMEDKLTDAGL
-707 DVRMSMPEEK
+707 EVRMSLPEEK

>member
-1 MGNKAFRQ
+1 MFRQ
-9 TEGNDRRGVR
+9 AEENGRRGVR

-24 EAVKAETTEKQE
+24 EAVKAETTE
-36 NRENREHRK
+36 NRENRGNRGNRK

-81 EQYIEDPLE
+81 EQYIADPLE

-110 NKEHQTSLSY
+110 NKEHQTSLNY
-120 GELYMQPTEGN
+120 VELYMQPTEGN
-131 EWLNDDQKRAEMAN
+131 EWLNDDRKRAEVAY
-145 GDMEDLTIPEGEDP
+145 GDTEELTIPEGEDP
-159 EDYVAQGS
+159 ENYMARGILAV
-167 FAAQTRE
+167 QTRE

-192 LYDYRIRDTQTGE
+192 LYDYRIRDTKTGE
-205 ILSNLADTDIVAE
+205 TLSNLADTDIVAE

-265 MDANMG
+265 VDANMG

-301 RSLEQNGQYIYYDQD
+301 QSLGQNGQYIYYDQD
-316 MNNVDVYFSM
+316 MNNVSVYFSM
-326 GDQYTSYY
+326 GEYASYY
-334 LSGCQEVFLILT
+334 LSGCQQMFLILAL
-346 FLIFLLALV
+346 LIFLLALV
-355 LPGLEE
+355 FPGLGE

-368 ALLKLPVEVVI
+368 MLLKLPVEAIV

-410 QGNSAQI
+410 HGNNAQI
-417 QLLTMILTYAL
+417 QMLTTILTYAL

-437 FIAWCLGVSLRAMRA
+437 FIAWCLGVSLRAMRV
-452 QGAGM
+452 QGARA
-457 YLRQH
+457 YLKQH

-467 LVPLWKKLWRGMKKG
+467 LVPFWKKLWRGMKKG

-509 ILRIVLWNALILVV
+509 ILRIVLWNALILVIV
-523 ICSLPLGGLTIAVI
+523 CSLPQGGVTIAVI

-707 DVRMSMPEEK
+707 DVRMNLPEEK

-744 GTRVYVNGFTAKE
+744 GTRVYVNGFTAKDE
-757 DVTIILKNITAQELS
+757 VTIILKNIAAQELS
-772 VSGEEL
+772 ASGEEL

-785 DTSRNTE
+785 DASRNTE

-802 SFTELQSGKFRIE
+802 SFTEIQGGKFRIE
-815 LDGDLFKVVLTW
+815 LDGDLFKVVLIW
-827 KVKSQNG
+827 KVK
-834 QNMVPRESETAEKNE
+834 PESGNYDNSGDKVTTGDKEKQPLQ
-849 NSDCLS
+849 S

>member
-1 MGNKAFRQ
+1 
-9 TEGNDRRGVR
+9 

-24 EAVKAETTEKQE
+24 EAVKAETTE
-36 NRENREHRK
+36 NRENRGNRGNRK

-131 EWLNDDQKRAEMAN
+131 EWLNDDRKRAEVAY
-145 GDMEDLTIPEGEDP
+145 GDTEELTIPEGEDP
-159 EDYVAQGS
+159 ENYMARGILAV
-167 FAAQTRE
+167 QTRE

-192 LYDYRIRDTQTGE
+192 LYDYRIRDTKTGE
-205 ILSNLADTDIVAE
+205 ILSNLTDTDIVAE
-218 EQSFYLTFVFDA
+218 EQRFYLTFVFDA

-265 MDANMG
+265 VDANMG
-271 TTIDAGH
+271 SEISAGH

-301 RSLEQNGQYIYYDQD
+301 QSLGQNGQYIYYDQD
-316 MNNVDVYFSM
+316 MNNVSVYFSM
-326 GDQYTSYY
+326 GEYASYY
-334 LSGCQEVFLILT
+334 LSGCQQMFLILAL
-346 FLIFLLALV
+346 LIFLLALV
-355 LPGLEE
+355 LPGLGE

-368 ALLKLPVEVVI
+368 VLLKLPIEAVVVI
-379 VILVVIAGIGSEQ
+379 LTIIAGIGSEQ

-404 ALSTVL
+404 ALGTVL
-410 QGNSAQI
+410 RGNSAQI
-417 QLLTMILTYAL
+417 QLLTIILTYAL

-437 FIAWCLGVSLRAMRA
+437 FIAWCLGVSLRAMRV
-452 QGAGM
+452 QGARA
-457 YLRQH
+457 YLKQH

-467 LVPLWKKLWRGMKKG
+467 LVPFWKKLWRGMKKG

-509 ILRIVLWNALILVV
+509 ILRIVLWNALILVIV
-523 ICSLPLGGLTIAVI
+523 CSLPLGGVTIAVI

-636 QEPGVTEEQ
+636 QEPGVTQEQ

-653 DRKSLR
+653 DRKALR

-667 FEVSKANSQ
+667 FEVSKANSR

-696 EMEDKLADAGL
+696 EMEDKLTDAGL
-707 DVRMSMPEEK
+707 EVRMSLPEEK

>member
-1 MGNKAFRQ
+1 
-9 TEGNDRRGVR
+9 

-24 EAVKAETTEKQE
+24 EAVKAETTEK
-36 NRENREHRK
+36 RENRGNRK
-45 PAVKWLII
+45 PAVKWLIV

-63 IFTACYGIFERR
+63 IFTASYGIFERR

-81 EQYIEDPLE
+81 EQYIADPLE

-120 GELYMQPTEGN
+120 VELYMQPTEGN
-131 EWLNDDQKRAEMAN
+131 EWLNDDRKRAEVAY
-145 GDMEDLTIPEGEDP
+145 GDTEELTIPEGEDP
-159 EDYVAQGS
+159 DNYAAQGI
-167 FAAQTRE
+167 FAAQTGE

-183 ENSFGQLNN
+183 ESSFGQLNN
-192 LYDYRIRDTQTGE
+192 LYDYRIRDTKTGE

-218 EQSFYLTFVFDA
+218 DQSFYLTFVFDD

-265 MDANMG
+265 VDANMG
-271 TTIDAGH
+271 SGISAGH
-278 NTMFRLEMPKNC
+278 NTMFRLEMPRNC
-290 EITFCISRQAA
+290 EITYCISRQAA
-301 RSLEQNGQYIYYDQD
+301 QSLGQNGQYIYYDQD
-316 MNNVDVYFSM
+316 MNNVSVYFSM

-334 LSGCQEVFLILT
+334 LSGCQQMFLILCL
-346 FLIFLLALV
+346 LIFLLALV

-368 ALLKLPVEVVI
+368 VLLKLPVEAIV

-404 ALSTVL
+404 ALNTVL

-417 QLLTMILTYAL
+417 QMSTTILTYAL

-437 FIAWCLGVSLRAMRA
+437 FIAWCCGVSLRAMRV
-452 QGAGM
+452 QGAGT

-467 LVPLWKKLWRGMKKG
+467 LVPLWKKLWRGMKRG

-523 ICSLPLGGLTIAVI
+523 ICSLPLGGLTIAII
-537 YSVVL
+537 YSVIL
-542 YFVLRRYVSKLQKK
+542 YFLLRRYISKLQKK

-636 QEPGVTEEQ
+636 QEPGVTQEQ

-653 DRKSLR
+653 DRKALR

-667 FEVSKANSQ
+667 FEVSKANSR

-696 EMEDKLADAGL
+696 EMEDKLTDAGL
-707 DVRMSMPEEK
+707 EVRMSLPEEK

-792 GSGLGLAIAK
+792 DSGLGLAIAK

>member
-1 MGNKAFRQ
+1 
-9 TEGNDRRGVR
+9 

-24 EAVKAETTEKQE
+24 EAVKAETTEK
-36 NRENREHRK
+36 RENRGNRK

-81 EQYIEDPLE
+81 EQYIADPLE

-120 GELYMQPTEGN
+120 VELYMQPTEGN
-131 EWLNDDQKRAEMAN
+131 EWLNDDRKRAEVAN
-145 GDMEDLTIPEGEDP
+145 ADTEPLTIPEGEDT
-159 EDYVAQGS
+159 DNYAAQGI
-167 FAAQTRE
+167 FAAQTGE

-265 MDANMG
+265 VDANMD

-301 RSLEQNGQYIYYDQD
+301 QSLGQNGQYIYYDQD
-316 MNNVDVYFSM
+316 MNNVSVYFSM
-326 GDQYTSYY
+326 GEYASYY
-334 LSGCQEVFLILT
+334 LSGCQQMFLILAL
-346 FLIFLLALV
+346 LIFLLALV
-355 LPGLEE
+355 LPGLGE

-368 ALLKLPVEVVI
+368 VLLKLPIEAVVVI
-379 VILVVIAGIGSEQ
+379 LTIIAGIGSEQ

-404 ALSTVL
+404 ALGTVL
-410 QGNSAQI
+410 RGNSAQI
-417 QLLTMILTYAL
+417 QLLTIILTYAL

-437 FIAWCLGVSLRAMRA
+437 FIAWCCGVSLRAIRV
-452 QGAGM
+452 QGAGT

-509 ILRIVLWNALILVV
+509 ILRIVLWNALILVIV
-523 ICSLPLGGLTIAVI
+523 CSLPLGGVTIAVI
-537 YSVVL
+537 YSVVM

-667 FEVSKANSQ
+667 FEVSKANSR
-676 NITLDIRDVDIV
+676 NVTLDIRDVDIV

-696 EMEDKLADAGL
+696 EMEDKLTDAGL
-707 DVRMSMPEEK
+707 DVRMSLPEEK

-802 SFTELQSGKFRIE
+802 SFTELQGGKFRIE

>member
-1 MGNKAFRQ
+1 
-9 TEGNDRRGVR
+9 

-24 EAVKAETTEKQE
+24 EAVKAETTE
-36 NRENREHRK
+36 NRENRGNRGNRK

-131 EWLNDDQKRAEMAN
+131 EWLNDDRKRAEVAY
-145 GDMEDLTIPEGEDP
+145 GDTEELTIPEGEDP
-159 EDYVAQGS
+159 ENYMARGILAV
-167 FAAQTRE
+167 QTRE

-192 LYDYRIRDTQTGE
+192 LYDYRIRDTKTGE
-205 ILSNLADTDIVAE
+205 ILSNLTDTDIVAE
-218 EQSFYLTFVFDA
+218 EQRFYLTFVFDA

-265 MDANMG
+265 VDANMG
-271 TTIDAGH
+271 SEISAGH

-301 RSLEQNGQYIYYDQD
+301 QSLGQNGQYIYYDQD
-316 MNNVDVYFSM
+316 MNNVSVYFSM
-326 GDQYTSYY
+326 GEYASYY
-334 LSGCQEVFLILT
+334 LSGCQQMFLILAL
-346 FLIFLLALV
+346 LIFLLALV
-355 LPGLEE
+355 LPGLGE

-368 ALLKLPVEVVI
+368 VLLKLPIEAVVVI
-379 VILVVIAGIGSEQ
+379 LTIIAGIGSEQ

-404 ALSTVL
+404 ALGTVL
-410 QGNSAQI
+410 RGNSAQI
-417 QLLTMILTYAL
+417 QLLTIILTYAL

-437 FIAWCLGVSLRAMRA
+437 FIAWCLGVSLRAMRV
-452 QGAGM
+452 QGARA
-457 YLRQH
+457 YLKQH

-509 ILRIVLWNALILVV
+509 ILRIVLWNALILVIV
-523 ICSLPLGGLTIAVI
+523 CSLPLGGVTIAVI

-707 DVRMSMPEEK
+707 DVRMNLPEEK

-744 GTRVYVNGFTAKE
+744 GTRVYVNGFTAKDE
-757 DVTIILKNITAQELS
+757 VTIILKNIAAQELS
-772 VSGEEL
+772 ASGEEL

-785 DTSRNTE
+785 DASRNTE

-802 SFTELQSGKFRIE
+802 SFTEIQGGKFRIE
-815 LDGDLFKVVLTW
+815 LDGDLFKVVLIW
-827 KVKSQNG
+827 KVK
-834 QNMVPRESETAEKNE
+834 PESGNYDNSGDKVTTGDKEKQPLQ
-849 NSDCLS
+849 S

>member
-1 MGNKAFRQ
+1 
-9 TEGNDRRGVR
+9 

-24 EAVKAETTEKQE
+24 EAVKAETTE
-36 NRENREHRK
+36 NRENRGNRGNRK

-131 EWLNDDQKRAEMAN
+131 EWLNDDRKRAEVAY
-145 GDMEDLTIPEGEDP
+145 GDTEELTIPEGEDP
-159 EDYVAQGS
+159 ENYMARGILAV
-167 FAAQTRE
+167 QTRE

-192 LYDYRIRDTQTGE
+192 LYDYRIRDTKTGE
-205 ILSNLADTDIVAE
+205 ILSNLTDTDIVAE
-218 EQSFYLTFVFDA
+218 EQRFYLTFVFDA

-265 MDANMG
+265 VDANMG
-271 TTIDAGH
+271 SEISAGH

-301 RSLEQNGQYIYYDQD
+301 QSLGQNGQYIYYDQD
-316 MNNVDVYFSM
+316 MNNVSVYFSM
-326 GDQYTSYY
+326 GEYASYY
-334 LSGCQEVFLILT
+334 LSGCQQMFLILAL
-346 FLIFLLALV
+346 LIFLLALV
-355 LPGLEE
+355 LPGLGE

-368 ALLKLPVEVVI
+368 VLLKLPIEAVVVI
-379 VILVVIAGIGSEQ
+379 LTIIAGIGSEQ

-404 ALSTVL
+404 ALGTVL
-410 QGNSAQI
+410 RGNSAQI
-417 QLLTMILTYAL
+417 QLLTIILTYAL

-437 FIAWCLGVSLRAMRA
+437 FIAWCLGVSLRAMRV
-452 QGAGM
+452 QGARA
-457 YLRQH
+457 YLKQH

-467 LVPLWKKLWRGMKKG
+467 LVPFWKKLWRGMKKG

-509 ILRIVLWNALILVV
+509 ILRIVFWNALILVIV
-523 ICSLPLGGLTIAVI
+523 CSLPLGGVTIAVI

-707 DVRMSMPEEK
+707 DVRMNLPEEK

-744 GTRVYVNGFTAKE
+744 GTRVYVNGFTAKDE
-757 DVTIILKNITAQELS
+757 VTIILKNIAAQELS
-772 VSGEEL
+772 ASGEEL

-785 DTSRNTE
+785 DASRNTE

-802 SFTELQSGKFRIE
+802 SFTEIQGGKFRIE
-815 LDGDLFKVVLTW
+815 LDGDLFKVVLIW
-827 KVKSQNG
+827 KVK
-834 QNMVPRESETAEKNE
+834 PESGNYDNSGDKVTTGDKEKQPLQ
-849 NSDCLS
+849 S

>member
-1 MGNKAFRQ
+1 MENKAFRQ
-9 TEGNDRRGVR
+9 AEGNGRRGVR

-24 EAVKAETTEKQE
+24 EAVKAETTE
-36 NRENREHRK
+36 NRENREYRK

-81 EQYIEDPLE
+81 EQYIADPLE

-120 GELYMQPTEGN
+120 GELYMQSTEGN
-131 EWLNDDQKRAEMAN
+131 EWLNDDQKRAEMAD
-145 GDMEDLTIPEGEDP
+145 GDTEDLTIPEGEDP

-167 FAAQTRE
+167 FAVQTRE

-183 ENSFGQLNN
+183 ESSFGQLNN
-192 LYDYRIRDTQTGE
+192 LYDYRIRDTKTGE
-205 ILSNLADTDIVAE
+205 ILSNLVDTDIVAE
-218 EQSFYLTFVFDA
+218 DQSFYLTFVFDD

-265 MDANMG
+265 VDANMG
-271 TTIDAGH
+271 SEISAGH
-278 NTMFRLEMPKNC
+278 NTMFRLEMPRNC
-290 EITFCISRQAA
+290 EITYCISRQAA
-301 RSLEQNGQYIYYDQD
+301 QSLGQNGQYIYYDQD
-316 MNNVDVYFSM
+316 MNNVSVYFSM

-334 LSGCQEVFLILT
+334 LSGCQQMFLILCL
-346 FLIFLLALV
+346 LIFLLALV

-368 ALLKLPVEVVI
+368 VLLKLPVEAIV

-404 ALSTVL
+404 ALNTVL

-417 QLLTMILTYAL
+417 QMSTTILTYAL

-437 FIAWCLGVSLRAMRA
+437 FIAWCCGVSLRAMRV
-452 QGAGM
+452 QGAGT

-467 LVPLWKKLWRGMKKG
+467 LVPLWKKLWRGMKRG

-509 ILRIVLWNALILVV
+509 ILRIVLWNALILVIV
-523 ICSLPLGGLTIAVI
+523 CSLPLGGVTIAVI

-636 QEPGVTEEQ
+636 QEPGVTQEQ

-653 DRKSLR
+653 DRKALR

-667 FEVSKANSQ
+667 FEVSKANSR

-696 EMEDKLADAGL
+696 EMEDKLTDAGL
-707 DVRMSMPEEK
+707 EVRMSLPEEK

>member
-1 MGNKAFRQ
+1 
-9 TEGNDRRGVR
+9 

-24 EAVKAETTEKQE
+24 EAVKAETTE
-36 NRENREHRK
+36 NRENRGNRGNRK

-131 EWLNDDQKRAEMAN
+131 EWLNDDRKRAEVAY
-145 GDMEDLTIPEGEDP
+145 GDTEELTIPEGEDP
-159 EDYVAQGS
+159 ENYMARGILAV
-167 FAAQTRE
+167 QTRE

-192 LYDYRIRDTQTGE
+192 LYDYRIRDTKTGE
-205 ILSNLADTDIVAE
+205 ILSNLTDTDIVAE
-218 EQSFYLTFVFDA
+218 EQRFYLTFVFDA

-240 VIGSDTTTLRKT
+240 VIGSDTTALRKT

-265 MDANMG
+265 VDANMG
-271 TTIDAGH
+271 SEISAGH

-301 RSLEQNGQYIYYDQD
+301 QSLGQNGQYIYYDQD
-316 MNNVDVYFSM
+316 MNNVSVYFSM
-326 GDQYTSYY
+326 GEYASYY
-334 LSGCQEVFLILT
+334 LSGCQQMFLILAL
-346 FLIFLLALV
+346 LIFLLALV
-355 LPGLEE
+355 LPGLGE

-368 ALLKLPVEVVI
+368 VLLKLPIEAVVVI
-379 VILVVIAGIGSEQ
+379 LTIIAGIGSEQ

-404 ALSTVL
+404 ALGTVL
-410 QGNSAQI
+410 RGNSAQI
-417 QLLTMILTYAL
+417 QLLTIILTYAL

-437 FIAWCLGVSLRAMRA
+437 FIAWCLGVSLRAMRV
-452 QGAGM
+452 QGAGT
-457 YLRQH
+457 YLKQH

-467 LVPLWKKLWRGMKKG
+467 LVPFWKKLWRGMKKG

-509 ILRIVLWNALILVV
+509 ILRIVLWNALILVIV
-523 ICSLPLGGLTIAVI
+523 CSLPLGGVTIAVI

-707 DVRMSMPEEK
+707 DVRMNLPEEK

-744 GTRVYVNGFTAKE
+744 GTRVYVNGFTAKDE
-757 DVTIILKNITAQELS
+757 VTIILKNIAAQELS
-772 VSGEEL
+772 ASGEEL

-785 DTSRNTE
+785 DASRNTE

-802 SFTELQSGKFRIE
+802 SFTEIQGGKFRIE
-815 LDGDLFKVVLTW
+815 LDGDLFKVVLIW
-827 KVKSQNG
+827 KVK
-834 QNMVPRESETAEKNE
+834 PESGNYDNSGDKVTTGDKEKQPLQ
-849 NSDCLS
+849 S

>member
-1 MGNKAFRQ
+1 
-9 TEGNDRRGVR
+9 

-24 EAVKAETTEKQE
+24 EAVKAETTE
-36 NRENREHRK
+36 NRENRGNRGNRK

-131 EWLNDDQKRAEMAN
+131 EWLNDDRKRAEVAY
-145 GDMEDLTIPEGEDP
+145 GDTEELTIPEGEDP
-159 EDYVAQGS
+159 ENYMARGILAV
-167 FAAQTRE
+167 QTRE

-192 LYDYRIRDTQTGE
+192 LYDYRIRDTKTGE
-205 ILSNLADTDIVAE
+205 ILSNLTDTDIVAE
-218 EQSFYLTFVFDA
+218 EQRFYLTFVFDA

-265 MDANMG
+265 VDANMG
-271 TTIDAGH
+271 SEISAGH

-301 RSLEQNGQYIYYDQD
+301 QSLGQNGQYIYYDQD
-316 MNNVDVYFSM
+316 MNNVSVYFSM
-326 GDQYTSYY
+326 GEYASYY
-334 LSGCQEVFLILT
+334 LSGCQQMFLILAL
-346 FLIFLLALV
+346 LIFLLALV
-355 LPGLEE
+355 LPGLGE

-368 ALLKLPVEVVI
+368 VLLKLPIEAVVVI
-379 VILVVIAGIGSEQ
+379 LTIIAGIGSEQ

-404 ALSTVL
+404 ALGTVL
-410 QGNSAQI
+410 RGNSAQI
-417 QLLTMILTYAL
+417 QLLTIILTYAL

-437 FIAWCLGVSLRAMRA
+437 FIAWCLGVSLRAMRV
-452 QGAGM
+452 QGARA
-457 YLRQH
+457 YLKQH

-467 LVPLWKKLWRGMKKG
+467 LVPFWKKLWRGMKKG

-493 YHDAEHFDVT
+493 YHDAAHFDVT

-509 ILRIVLWNALILVV
+509 ILRIVLWNALILVIV
-523 ICSLPLGGLTIAVI
+523 CSLPLGGVTIAVI

-629 ITYVKLL
+629 ITYLKLL

-645 RKEYLETL
+645 RKKYLETL

-717 VIVPL
+717 FIVPL

-744 GTRVYVNGFTAKE
+744 GTRVYVNGFTAKDE
-757 DVTIILKNITAQELS
+757 VTIILKNITAQELS
-772 VSGEEL
+772 ASGEEL

-785 DTSRNTE
+785 DASRNTE

-802 SFTELQSGKFRIE
+802 SFTEIQGGKFRIE
-815 LDGDLFKVVLTW
+815 LDGDLFKVVLIW
-827 KVKSQNG
+827 KVK
-834 QNMVPRESETAEKNE
+834 PESGNYDNSGDKVTTGDKEKQPLQ
-849 NSDCLS
+849 S